1 MKVECWLIGWVFFF
15 FVFYLFDFGS
25 RTEFYLTNLHGISC
39 KVADLR
45 EGDAKRVIILN
56 YSMFLWSNKTKM
68 LILQLQYTEEYEL
81 RQGKGSFPA
90 MITPG
95 YQVAK
100 RATQLSSNVSV
111 SFFNH
116 VLDFLKVENPGFRPF
131 SLDSIFCDEHN
142 STK

>member
-1 MKVECWLIGWVFFF
+1 
-15 FVFYLFDFGS
+15 
-25 RTEFYLTNLHGISC
+25 
-39 KVADLR
+39 
-45 EGDAKRVIILN
+45 
-56 YSMFLWSNKTKM
+56 MFLWSNKTKM

-116 VLDFLKVENPGFRPF
+116 ALDFLKVENPGFRPF
-131 SLDSIFCDEHN
+131 SLDSILCDEHN